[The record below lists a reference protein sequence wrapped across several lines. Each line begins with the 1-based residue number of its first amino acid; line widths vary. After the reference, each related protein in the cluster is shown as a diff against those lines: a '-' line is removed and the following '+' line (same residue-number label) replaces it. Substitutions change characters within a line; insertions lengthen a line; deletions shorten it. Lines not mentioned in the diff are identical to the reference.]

1 MEQLERERIREILS
15 NVRRVELRTK
25 RFVDSI
31 FQGAYK
37 STFKGRGIE
46 FSEVRE
52 YQPGDDIRTID
63 WNVTARF
70 GHPYVKEFIEER
82 DLTILIAF
90 DISGSLDFGTQSNLK
105 KDTATELIAS
115 IAFSALRNNDRVG
128 LILFS
133 NRVEK
138 YIPPRKGRKQ
148 VMRVIR
154 ETLYHEPEEKATDLN
169 QGLEFISRITRKKA
183 IVFFISDFNEPVEN
197 YAKSMRIL
205 GKKHDLI
212 SVNIRDLRE
221 EEIPDVG
228 LVSLEDGETGEQ
240 ILVDTSDEE
249 FRRNFIELANEQR
262 ERTTRFHRSNGIDII
277 DIRTDYDWTKE
288 MIKFFG
294 IRRRRIR

>member
-1 MEQLERERIREILS
+1 MEQLERERVREILR
-15 NVRRVELRTK
+15 NVRQVELRTK
-25 RFVDSI
+25 RFADSI

-90 DISGSLDFGTQSNLK
+90 DISGSLDFGTQRTIK
-105 KDTATELIAS
+105 KGIATELIAS

-133 NRVEK
+133 ERVEK
-138 YIPPRKGRKQ
+138 YLPPKKGRKQ
-148 VMRVIR
+148 VMRIIR
-154 ETLYHEPEEKATDLN
+154 ETIYHEPEKKATDLN
-169 QGLEFISRITRKKA
+169 QCLDFINRITKKKA
-183 IVFFISDFNEPVEN
+183 IVFFISDFSEPVET

-205 GKKHDLI
+205 GKKHDII
-212 SVNIRDLRE
+212 SVNIQDLRE
-221 EEIPDVG
+221 MEIPDVG
-228 LVSLEDGETGEQ
+228 LISLEDGETGEQ

-249 FRRNFIELANEQR
+249 FRRNFSTLANEHR
-262 ERTTRFHRSNGIDII
+262 ERTIKFHHSQGIDII
-277 DIRTDYDWTKE
+277 DIKTDEDWGRA

-294 IRRRRIR
+294 IRKRRMR